1 MIFLMGFL
9 DFYYRWRL
17 SKKQEEVNRLYE
29 ENGLTDDVFEKQLL
43 INKERHE
50 RNISDETQLNDD
62 GWSQ

>member
-1 MIFLMGFL
+1 MIFLMGLL

>member
-1 MIFLMGFL
+1 MGLL

-17 SKKQEEVNRLYE
+17 HNKQEEVNREFE
-29 ENGLTDDVFEKQLL
+29 ENGLTDEVFNKQLA

-50 RNISDETQLNDD
+50 RNISDETQLNED

>member
-1 MIFLMGFL
+1 MIFLMGLL

-29 ENGLTDDVFEKQLL
+29 ENGLTDEVFEKQLL

>member
-1 MIFLMGFL
+1 MIFLMGLL

-29 ENGLTDDVFEKQLL
+29 ENGLTDDVFEKQLS

>member
-1 MIFLMGFL
+1 MGFL